1 MRILWIT
8 NTCLPFMADMLNLKL
23 SVFEGWNILPAK
35 LLSQR
40 QDVAFAVASPVGIK
54 MEGYGKI
61 SGNGVIGYYFSGS
74 TISEQ
79 SEMCKI
85 WKQIY
90 ADFKPDIVHVQGTEM
105 PHGRLYVEANGS
117 HNVVASIQ
125 GLTSVYERYFYAGI
139 DFMDMV
145 RKYSLYDLIRSTSIF
160 AGRKRMKRSGENE
173 EAFFKKLENVIGRTI
188 WDKVHTWAI
197 NKELNYYFCNET
209 LRPSFYSARKWNV
222 EECDKHTIFLSQC
235 KYPIKA
241 LHVILKA
248 MPLVLRQFP
257 DTKLRIGSC
266 IRIIP
271 KNLLERLCPTN
282 YGGYLLNIIKSY
294 HLEDKI
300 DFLGNLDES
309 EMVEQYLRCNV
320 FVSPSSIENS
330 PNSLGEAQLLGVP
343 TISSMVGGVE
353 DLTRFG
359 TTTFCYRFE
368 EYEMLAYYICK
379 IFEGD
384 YDINRF
390 TLAMQDAEI
399 RHSPEKNINNLLNIY
414 KEIINK

>member
-1 MRILWIT
+1 MRVLWIT
-8 NTCLPFMADMLNLKL
+8 NTCLPFMADILNLKL

-35 LLSQR
+35 LLSEHKN
-40 QDVAFAVASPVGIK
+40 VEFAIASPVSIK
-54 MEGYGKI
+54 MNGYGKF
-61 SGNGVIGYYFSGS
+61 SGNGVIGYYFSDS
-74 TISEQ
+74 IIHNK
-79 SEMCKI
+79 SEMFKI
-85 WKQIY
+85 WKHIKD
-90 ADFKPDIVHVQGTEM
+90 DFNPDIVHVQGTEM
-105 PHGRLYVEANGS
+105 PHGRLYVEVNGS
-117 HNVVASIQ
+117 YNVVASIQ
-125 GLTSVYERYFYAGI
+125 GLTSIYERYFYAGI
-139 DFMDMV
+139 DFMDIIK
-145 RKYSLYDLIRSTSIF
+145 KYSLYDFIRSTSIF

-173 EAFFKKLENVIGRTI
+173 VAFFRNLKNVIGRTT
-188 WDKVHTWAI
+188 WDKVHSWAL
-197 NKELNYYFCNET
+197 NRGLNYYFCNET
-209 LRPSFYSARKWNV
+209 LRPSFYTACKWKV
-222 EECDKHTIFLSQC
+222 EECDRHTVFLSQC

-241 LHVILKA
+241 LHILLKA

-257 DTKLRIGSC
+257 DAKLRIGSC

-271 KNLLERLCPTN
+271 KNLLERICPTN
-282 YGGYLLNIIKSY
+282 YGGYLLNLIKAY
-294 HLEDKI
+294 NLEDKI
-300 DFLGNLDES
+300 DFLGNLDECG
-309 EMVEQYLRCNV
+309 MVEQYLRCNV

-384 YDINRF
+384 YDCNRF
-390 TLAMQDAEI
+390 TLAMQDAEE
-399 RHSPEKNINNLLNIY
+399 RHSPEKNINNMLKIY